1 MKKQLIVL
9 FTLVAISLV
18 IFSSCEPF
26 IENKITVRNLASGAV
41 KLNIRAKLYDIA
53 AGQTL
58 VLNDFKKGTFEY
70 ETMYSVPSS
79 ATTFSAEGDVS
90 GSMILN
96 AGTEILLVYTSTIDS
111 SNYVIYGSMTS
122 TDDVNRVDP
131 FADGTGTGTTTP

>member
-9 FTLVAISLV
+9 FTLVAITLV

-26 IENKITVRNLASGAV
+26 IENKITVRNLATGAV
-41 KLNIRAKLYDIA
+41 KLNLRSELYDIP

-70 ETMYSVPSS
+70 ETMYSVPLG
-79 ATTFSAEGDVS
+79 ATTFSATGDVS

-111 SNYVIYGSMTS
+111 TEYVIYGSMTS
-122 TDDVNRVDP
+122 SDDVNRVDP
-131 FADGTGTGTTTP
+131 FAVGTGTNTP